1 MKRDGAGL
9 QTLPFHPEFLLFAA
23 ALHCSE
29 DDAFL
34 KFLHI
39 NNACAEVKRVS
50 ARSVV
55 AIRNILLV

>member
-39 NNACAEVKRVS
+39 NNAYA
-50 ARSVV
+50 
-55 AIRNILLV
+55 